1 MKARVL
7 FGVIGFVFVLLA
19 LYVFPPVV
27 LEAALAALCVL
38 ATYEVLGSTK
48 LVHNRLELILCGL
61 VSLLLAAGHS
71 SLAPF
76 SLDWTLRGLAFLLL
90 VGSFLIL
97 LRFHDSMNASQ
108 VPWAFF
114 GALLVPYLL
123 LSLLRIFQMEEHSG
137 PFIVLL
143 PLLAA
148 WGADT
153 CALFSGMLFGKH
165 RLAPVVSPKKTV
177 EGAIGG
183 VIGSAVLVMLAALLM
198 NVLLDLDMPVWAA
211 AVLGGLGAVL
221 GEIGDLSFS
230 VIKRQTGIKD
240 YGHIFPG
247 HGGVLDRFDS
257 VLFVAP
263 MAEMLFRLIW

>member
-123 LSLLRIFQMEEHSG
+123 PACCASSRWRSIAARSSCCCRCSPRGARIPARCFPACFSASTG
-137 PFIVLL
+137 SRRSS
-143 PLLAA
+143 
-148 WGADT
+148 
-153 CALFSGMLFGKH
+153 ALKNG
-165 RLAPVVSPKKTV
+165 
-177 EGAIGG
+177 
-183 VIGSAVLVMLAALLM
+183 
-198 NVLLDLDMPVWAA
+198 
-211 AVLGGLGAVL
+211 
-221 GEIGDLSFS
+221 
-230 VIKRQTGIKD
+230 
-240 YGHIFPG
+240 
-247 HGGVLDRFDS
+247 
-257 VLFVAP
+257 
-263 MAEMLFRLIW
+263 